1 MDTNIVSTTELQ
13 RNIKS
18 VLAQLDKSSE
28 PLIVVRD
35 SKPKAVML
43 QYSEYKRLS
52 GMEKEVLKLQMEQ
65 LWEKMRLKNKNI
77 SDKELDRDITEAI
90 KYAKRGR

>member
-18 VLAQLDKSSE
+18 VLDKLNDNNE

-35 SKPKAVML
+35 SKPKAVMMP
-43 QYSEYKRLS
+43 YSEYKRLS
-52 GMEKEVLKLQMEQ
+52 SLEKEVIRLQMEKV
-65 LWEKMRLKNKNI
+65 WEKMRIINKNV
-77 SDKELDRDITEAI
+77 SDKELNKDIEEAI
-90 KYAKRGR
+90 KYAKNGR